1 MKNIKDAL
9 KTNNIAFSS
18 ISNPQGRII
27 VSTKNER
34 AVNVLKNVF
43 GISSMSFARE
53 VDRNLQKIKS
63 EALSLYR
70 RRARYDEAFR
80 ISTQRLDKD
89 FPLTSQEVN
98 ALVGAYIV
106 EKEKARVNL
115 DSPDLDIGIE
125 ILHRAAY
132 LFVGRVP
139 AYGGLPV
146 GVQGKVLVD
155 LKDRRSAVAAW
166 MMLKRGC
173 ELVAYGNREML
184 PFLELFSYGHPIK
197 YVPGPEKAKNCLA
210 MIFSDLEL
218 EKRKIPSFYPLLG
231 LNEQK
236 IQEIEALIFQENIP
250 YKES

>member
-1 MKNIKDAL
+1 MENIKNAL
-9 KTNNIAFSS
+9 KRNNIAFSS

-27 VSTKNER
+27 VSTKNEK

-43 GISSMSFARE
+43 GISSMSFAKE
-53 VDRNLQKIKS
+53 VDRNLQKIKD
-63 EALSLYR
+63 EVLSLYW
-70 RRARYDEAFR
+70 RRAGQDEAFR
-80 ISTQRLDKD
+80 ISTQRLDKE

-98 ALVGAYIV
+98 ALVGAYVV
-106 EKEKARVNL
+106 ENEKARVNL

-132 LFVGRVP
+132 IFVGRVS

-146 GVQGKVLVD
+146 GVQGRVLVN
-155 LKDRRSAVAAW
+155 LKDRRSVVAAW

-184 PFLELFSYGHPIK
+184 SFLEPFSYGHPIK
-197 YVPGPEKAKNCLA
+197 YVPHPEKAKNCLA
-210 MIFSDLEL
+210 MIFSEFEL

-236 IQEIEALIFQENIP
+236 IQEIEALIFQEKTRD
-250 YKES
+250 KEL